1 MTLTT
6 PGRIP
11 SPCMNCQARRVG
23 CHADC
28 AAYAHY
34 CEARAELMTKRL
46 AQRHDD
52 ALAMAGIKRNLNDR
66 DKSRLQ
72 RRAQGKR

>member
-1 MTLTT
+1 MTLTI
-6 PGRIP
+6 PDRIP

-34 CEARAELMTKRL
+34 CETRAELMTKRR

-52 ALAMAGIKRNLNDR
+52 ALAMAGIKRNLR
-66 DKSRLQ
+66 HKDKARLQ
-72 RRAQGKR
+72 RRARGTR

>member
-1 MTLTT
+1 MTLTI

-23 CHADC
+23 CHGDC

-34 CEARAELMTKRL
+34 CEARAALMAKRR

-52 ALAMAGIKRNLNDR
+52 ALAMAGIKRNLNCK
-66 DKSRLQ
+66 DKARLQ

>member
-11 SPCMNCQARRVG
+11 SPCMNCGARR
-23 CHADC
+23 
-28 AAYAHY
+28 
-34 CEARAELMTKRL
+34 

>member
-11 SPCMNCQARRVG
+11 SPCMNCGARRVG
-23 CHADC
+23 CHGDC

-34 CEARAELMTKRL
+34 CEARAALMAKRR

>member
-1 MTLTT
+1 MTLSI
-6 PGRIP
+6 PDRIP
-11 SPCMNCQARRVG
+11 SPCLHCQTRRVG

-34 CEARAELMTKRL
+34 CEARAELMTKRR
-46 AQRHDD
+46 AQRRDD
-52 ALAMAGIKRNLNDR
+52 ALAMTGIKRNLNYK
-66 DKSRLQ
+66 DKARLQ